1 MRTSRAGAGQMPH
14 WDGPMDTPQRPIQV
28 LLWFAVVWGLL
39 LVLLGWVDPIVT
51 LAGPQ
56 QGMGA
61 IQYSGWVGTLP
72 ATGFLAAS
80 LLTSWLLAFGR
91 PAPSRAS
98 LTLAEGITGLVVIG
112 GLLALVFFHLV
123 GLLVMP
129 LVAAIMT
136 ATLTSEVL
144 RQSAQTR

>member
-1 MRTSRAGAGQMPH
+1 
-14 WDGPMDTPQRPIQV
+14 MDKPQRPIQV

-51 LAGPQ
+51 FAGPQ

-61 IQYSGWVGTLP
+61 IQYSGWVGPLP

-80 LLTSWLLAFGR
+80 LLTFWLLAFGQH
-91 PAPSRAS
+91 APSRAS

-112 GLLALVFFHLV
+112 GLLALVFFNFS
-123 GLLVMP
+123 GLLVIP
-129 LVAAIMT
+129 LAGSLVAATI
-136 ATLTSEVL
+136 TSEVL